1 MFGEVK
7 QFGSGKNGLQGITK
21 RAENIQLCMTDWR
34 RIGRALTSCVVLMF
48 GLSASIYAQSPAATT
63 HGIGSGYEISG
74 TFTHVLTDGTF
85 GRPLAMNGG
94 TASISGSVL
103 PAVQLTAEVGG
114 YRKPGLTMYSFMAGP
129 QIKVPVW
136 RTQPFVRGLFG
147 LSRIS
152 GANEFSVAAGGGIDV
167 PITAR
172 IGVRA
177 LQCDYYRFIGGTFPK
192 TDLLRVGIG
201 ITYSFAR

>member
-1 MFGEVK
+1 
-7 QFGSGKNGLQGITK
+7 
-21 RAENIQLCMTDWR
+21 MTDWHR
-34 RIGRALTSCVVLMF
+34 VSRALWFDLLIFSL
-48 GLSASIYAQSPAATT
+48 LSASAYAQSPAAST
-63 HGIGSGYEISG
+63 HGIGSGYEVSG

-114 YRKPGLTMYSFMAGP
+114 YRKTGLTMYSFMAGP

-136 RTQPFVRGLFG
+136 RVQPFIRGLFG
-147 LSRIS
+147 VSRIS
-152 GANEFSVAAGGGIDV
+152 GANEFSVAAGGGIDL

-172 IGVRA
+172 IGLRA
-177 LQCDYYRFIGGTFPK
+177 LQCDYYRFIGGDFPK

>member
-1 MFGEVK
+1 
-7 QFGSGKNGLQGITK
+7 
-21 RAENIQLCMTDWR
+21 MTDWHR
-34 RIGRALTSCVVLMF
+34 VSKSLCFVVLIF
-48 GLSASIYAQSPAATT
+48 GFLSASTYAQSPAAST

-94 TASISGSVL
+94 TASISGAIL

-114 YRKPGLTMYSFMAGP
+114 YRKTGLTMYSLMAGP

-136 RTQPFVRGLFG
+136 RVQPFVRGLFG
-147 LSRIS
+147 VSRVS
-152 GANEFSVAAGGGIDV
+152 GANEFSIAAGGGLDV
-167 PITAR
+167 PLTAR
-172 IGVRA
+172 MSLRA
-177 LQCDYYRFIGGTFPK
+177 LQCDYYRFKGGDFPK
-192 TDLLRVGIG
+192 TDLLRIGIG